1 VARFRLIPR
10 EEKFYTDFLTLADHI
25 VSAAGLLAEMLATET
40 PDWEVARQIQ
50 QIEHECDNVAHA
62 IIQRLNR
69 TFVTPIDREDIHALA
84 RSLDDVIDAI
94 DAAATVIRRYRV
106 APVRYGARELATV
119 IAQSSH
125 QVRMAVDALE
135 RKKGVHERA
144 VEVNRL
150 ENEAD
155 RMHDEALR
163 RLFEEER
170 DPIAVI
176 KWKEVLDYLEEATD
190 RCEDVAN
197 VLEGVVV
204 KHG

>member
-155 RMHDEALR
+155 RLHDEALR

-176 KWKEVLDYLEEATD
+176 KWKEVLDFLEEATD